1 MRILGIDPGFGTLG
15 WAVIEDGLK
24 LLGCG
29 AIVSGPGE
37 SLSDRLVKI
46 HRELDDIILHH
57 APAVLAM
64 ERLYFAKNAT
74 TAMDVGKCIGVVLLS
89 AGMRGLPC
97 AEYTPLQ
104 VKRAVTG
111 HGKATKRQVQIMVGE
126 SVRHEKTAVTRR
138 RGGRAGRRHLS
149 LPGLIRGRCGL
160 YGTLHRGEVMIARI
174 KGMIEEL
181 RPTEAIVDVGG
192 VGYRCSI
199 PLSTY
204 ERLVGHREVS
214 LFVYTYHREDQLR
227 LFGFFSQRERDLFAV
242 LIGITGIGPAMA
254 LSILSGITTEDLVR
268 AVRSGDLAPLMRVP
282 GIGRSKAEKLVF
294 ELGRRLKNIEV
305 VSNEAGVK
313 QSARN
318 EAIEALAALGFDE
331 GRAARAVDELLR
343 ADPSLPI
350 EPLVK
355 AALKSVS
362 S

>member
-1 MRILGIDPGFGTLG
+1 
-15 WAVIEDGLK
+15 
-24 LLGCG
+24 
-29 AIVSGPGE
+29 
-37 SLSDRLVKI
+37 
-46 HRELDDIILHH
+46 
-57 APAVLAM
+57 
-64 ERLYFAKNAT
+64 
-74 TAMDVGKCIGVVLLS
+74 
-89 AGMRGLPC
+89 
-97 AEYTPLQ
+97 
-104 VKRAVTG
+104 
-111 HGKATKRQVQIMVGE
+111 
-126 SVRHEKTAVTRR
+126 
-138 RGGRAGRRHLS
+138 
-149 LPGLIRGRCGL
+149 
-160 YGTLHRGEVMIARI
+160 MIARI

>member
-1 MRILGIDPGFGTLG
+1 
-15 WAVIEDGLK
+15 
-24 LLGCG
+24 
-29 AIVSGPGE
+29 
-37 SLSDRLVKI
+37 
-46 HRELDDIILHH
+46 
-57 APAVLAM
+57 
-64 ERLYFAKNAT
+64 
-74 TAMDVGKCIGVVLLS
+74 
-89 AGMRGLPC
+89 
-97 AEYTPLQ
+97 
-104 VKRAVTG
+104 
-111 HGKATKRQVQIMVGE
+111 
-126 SVRHEKTAVTRR
+126 
-138 RGGRAGRRHLS
+138 
-149 LPGLIRGRCGL
+149 
-160 YGTLHRGEVMIARI
+160 
-174 KGMIEEL
+174 MIEEL

-214 LFVYTYHREDQLR
+214 LFVYTYHREDQFR

>member
-1 MRILGIDPGFGTLG
+1 M
-15 WAVIEDGLK
+15 
-24 LLGCG
+24 
-29 AIVSGPGE
+29 
-37 SLSDRLVKI
+37 
-46 HRELDDIILHH
+46 
-57 APAVLAM
+57 
-64 ERLYFAKNAT
+64 
-74 TAMDVGKCIGVVLLS
+74 
-89 AGMRGLPC
+89 
-97 AEYTPLQ
+97 
-104 VKRAVTG
+104 
-111 HGKATKRQVQIMVGE
+111 
-126 SVRHEKTAVTRR
+126 
-138 RGGRAGRRHLS
+138 
-149 LPGLIRGRCGL
+149 
-160 YGTLHRGEVMIARI
+160 
-174 KGMIEEL
+174 
-181 RPTEAIVDVGG
+181 
-192 VGYRCSI
+192 GYRCSI

-204 ERLVGHREVS
+204 ERLSDTGRYRFS
-214 LFVYTYHREDQLR
+214 YTPIIERTASAV
-227 LFGFFSQRERDLFAV
+227 GFFSQRSAIFS
-242 LIGITGIGPAMA
+242 PF
-254 LSILSGITTEDLVR
+254 SSGLRGLGRRWRFQYFGDYPEDLVR

>member
-1 MRILGIDPGFGTLG
+1 
-15 WAVIEDGLK
+15 V
-24 LLGCG
+24 
-29 AIVSGPGE
+29 
-37 SLSDRLVKI
+37 
-46 HRELDDIILHH
+46 
-57 APAVLAM
+57 
-64 ERLYFAKNAT
+64 
-74 TAMDVGKCIGVVLLS
+74 
-89 AGMRGLPC
+89 
-97 AEYTPLQ
+97 
-104 VKRAVTG
+104 
-111 HGKATKRQVQIMVGE
+111 
-126 SVRHEKTAVTRR
+126 
-138 RGGRAGRRHLS
+138 
-149 LPGLIRGRCGL
+149 
-160 YGTLHRGEVMIARI
+160 IARI